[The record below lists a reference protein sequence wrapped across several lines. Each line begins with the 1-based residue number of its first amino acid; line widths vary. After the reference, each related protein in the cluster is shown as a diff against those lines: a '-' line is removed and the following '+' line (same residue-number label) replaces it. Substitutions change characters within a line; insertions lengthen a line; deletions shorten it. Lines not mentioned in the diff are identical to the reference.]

1 MAVLALSASA
11 RSSSPGDVITEL
23 RTYVSRDAIHPGE
36 TFKVAARLA
45 IGPGWHINANPASDE
60 LLIPTSMEFAA
71 EPLPFHVID
80 IVYPEA
86 TMVRLGFSDSDV
98 AVYSES
104 ALIGALV
111 KADAS
116 LKPGTYALKGKVT
129 FQACND
135 VSCLPPESRDFE
147 MAIVVVDPGRETHD
161 IDTGVFGVMKFGPD
175 TAGS

>member
-1 MAVLALSASA
+1 MA
-11 RSSSPGDVITEL
+11 SSPGDVITEL
-23 RTYVSRDAIHPGE
+23 RTYVSRDAVHSGE
-36 TFKVAARLA
+36 TFKAAVRLM
-45 IGPGWHINANPASDE
+45 IGPEWHINANPASDE
-60 LLIPTSMEFAA
+60 FLIPTSLEFSNDV
-71 EPLPFHVID
+71 LPFHVLD

-86 TMVRLGFSDSDV
+86 QMVRLGFSASDV

-116 LKPGTYALKGKVT
+116 LVPGTYALKGTIT

-147 MAIVVVDPGRETHD
+147 MAIVVVESERETRE
-161 IDTGVFGVMKFGPD
+161 IDTDVFEAINFRPGEGLL
-175 TAGS
+175 